1 MQHLD
6 SRKLKSAMIDAA
18 ILRAERTMKD
28 DQEPV
33 VVHPLYR
40 ERWERTVRELQVRR
54 LRKKRKTRVLA
65 FIIAAVVAALAG
77 CAWTYREKIA
87 DFWVTAFDKYDKL
100 EIDDIGEDFPR
111 TIEEVYIPTYVPEG
125 YELEYEQIG
134 VFQVNMTW
142 KNNDDYIIY
151 SQTVLSKSENVG
163 NPKILDNE
171 VGEYKSKKWN
181 DCIVFYYF
189 HDERQ
194 YYVWTDKYKFYL
206 IFSKEIS
213 DNNFEKIIKNI
224 EKNEEKAPRED
235 FIIREGS

>member
-1 MQHLD
+1 MRHLD
-6 SRKLKSAMIDAA
+6 SQKLKSAMIDAA

-87 DFWVTAFDKYDKL
+87 DFWVTAFDRYDKL

-111 TIEEVYIPTYVPEG
+111 TIDEVYIPTYVPEG
-125 YELEYEQIG
+125 YELEYEQIDLFK
-134 VFQVNMTW
+134 VHMLW
-142 KNNDDYIIY
+142 KNNDDYLMYTQTTIY
-151 SQTVLSKSENVG
+151 G
-163 NPKILDNE
+163 NDNMLDNE
-171 VGEYKSKKWN
+171 MGKYVPLKQNGQ
-181 DCIVFYYF
+181 IVFYRSCNDQQIF
-189 HDERQ
+189 I
-194 YYVWTDKYKFYL
+194 WTNEYKFRL
-206 IFSKEIS
+206 ISSKEILVE
-213 DNNFEKIIKNI
+213 DLLKFFENI
-224 EKNEEKAPRED
+224 RKK
-235 FIIREGS
+235 

>member
-40 ERWERTVRELQVRR
+40 EKWENSVRELRLRR
-54 LRKKRKTRVLA
+54 LREKRKTRVLA

-87 DFWVTAFDKYDKL
+87 DFWVTAFDRYDKL
-100 EIDDIGEDFPR
+100 EIDDIGADFPR

-125 YELEYEQIG
+125 YELEYYLIDTFKARIKWKKGEEYLIYTQVG
-134 VFQVNMTW
+134 V
-142 KNNDDYIIY
+142 
-151 SQTVLSKSENVG
+151 SPSKSSEIYNM
-163 NPKILDNE
+163 LDNE
-171 VGEYKSKKWN
+171 TGKRTIIQWDDN
-181 DCIVFYYF
+181 IVFCHSF
-189 HDERQ
+189 NGNS
-194 YYVWTDKYKFYL
+194 YYVWIDKYKFCL
-206 IFSKEIS
+206 ISSGKIS
-213 DNNFEKIIKNI
+213 DEEIKKIIENI
-224 EKNEEKAPRED
+224 QKYEENPSEKDFNNREE
-235 FIIREGS
+235 S

>member
-6 SRKLKSAMIDAA
+6 TRKLKSAMIDAA
-18 ILRAERTMKD
+18 IMRAERTMKD

-65 FIIAAVVAALAG
+65 FIIAVVVAALAG

-125 YELEYEQIG
+125 YELEYEQMDSLKVHMI
-134 VFQVNMTW
+134 W
-142 KNNDDYIIY
+142 KNNSDYIIY
-151 SQTVLSKSENVG
+151 TQTLIPKNRNVF
-163 NPKILDNE
+163 DNE
-171 VGEYKSKKWN
+171 VGEYTVMHYG
-181 DCIVFYYF
+181 DQTVFRRLRNN
-189 HDERQ
+189 RQ
-194 YYVWTDKYKFYL
+194 IYIWVNEYKFRL
-206 IFSKEIS
+206 AFSEGLADEKIL
-213 DNNFEKIIKNI
+213 KIIKNI
-224 EKNEEKAPRED
+224 QENEEK
-235 FIIREGS
+235 